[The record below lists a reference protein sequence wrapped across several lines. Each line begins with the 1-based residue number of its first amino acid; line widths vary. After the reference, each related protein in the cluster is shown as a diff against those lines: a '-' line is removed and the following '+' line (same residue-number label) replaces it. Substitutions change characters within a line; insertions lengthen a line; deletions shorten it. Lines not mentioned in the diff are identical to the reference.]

1 MGEKRAY
8 KARKPGGGR
17 KKLKPEYDAG
27 KNLQEQMESAVA
39 LYDSEMSLQA
49 IADALNL
56 NPIKVR
62 KLLITAGVYESE
74 VAEKVQDT
82 FEDYRET
89 QNYKEAIL
97 STANILNLSKASVT
111 SYLPYK
117 KGVYFPSTEKEK
129 ISVGAE
135 RQRRYRAMK
144 RWRADPTEENFWGV
158 VVAYA
163 GVKFK
168 TYSGLPFSYE
178 IKKGR
183 NGEYTKELWID
194 RREKSKS
201 LAWSSV
207 LLAFGNIKGEVVDR
221 PKALG
226 DIRGVTYIYGM
237 FYRFGLI
244 DVSDEVKAKMGHP
257 KNHKKKRNLIDGS
270 EHILYDRLKKDVK

>member
-1 MGEKRAY
+1 M
-8 KARKPGGGR
+8 
-17 KKLKPEYDAG
+17 KPEYDAG
-27 KNLQEQMESAVA
+27 KNLKEQMESAVA

-49 IADALNL
+49 IGDELGL

-74 VAEKVQDT
+74 VAEKVKNIP
-82 FEDYRET
+82 FEEYRET

-158 VVAYA
+158 VLAYA

-201 LAWSSV
+201 LAWSSIV
-207 LLAFGNIKGEVVDR
+207 LALGNIKEEVVDR

-244 DVSDEVKAKMGHP
+244 DVPDKVKEKMGRP
-257 KNHKKKRNLIDGS
+257 KDRKK
-270 EHILYDRLKKDVK
+270 